1 MSFALPT
8 TNAIFMATLTATL
21 VCARIRHVATR
32 IFMATLTATLVRA
45 RTRSAATRRTAPSP
59 CACEHT
65 CTTTLVLNGL
75 MCASVVAAAADER
88 RDAASQMGALEASA
102 VVVLCGECARARVCV
117 CVCVCARARV
127 CACVCVCVCVCVR
140 VRVHVRACVCVF
152 ASSLSRD
159 VLSRDHLSSNGLVHT
174 FDIRQH
180 VVF

>member
-102 VVVLCGECARARVCV
+102 GVVLCGECARARVCV

-127 CACVCVCVCVCVR
+127 CVRVCVCVCARACACARSCVCVR
-140 VRVHVRACVCVF
+140 VREFALKRRA
-152 ASSLSRD
+152 L
-159 VLSRDHLSSNGLVHT
+159 T
-174 FDIRQH
+174 
-180 VVF
+180 